1 MYLLTIAATRSER
14 LSGLAPLTEEAT
26 FAACVDL
33 HFRDSYFCLMKNDED
48 EKRRLLPYVIAII
61 VIGAVIII
69 AVVDW
74 LFSL

>member
-1 MYLLTIAATRSER
+1 
-14 LSGLAPLTEEAT
+14 
-26 FAACVDL
+26 
-33 HFRDSYFCLMKNDED
+33 MKYDED

>member
-1 MYLLTIAATRSER
+1 
-14 LSGLAPLTEEAT
+14 
-26 FAACVDL
+26 
-33 HFRDSYFCLMKNDED
+33 MKNDAD
-48 EKRRLLPYVIAII
+48 ERRRLLPYVIAII